1 MHVNL
6 LAYGMTNLD
15 ESCTKGMLIIPLM
28 EIREVSFRS

>member
-6 LAYGMTNLD
+6 LAYGMTNLG
-15 ESCTKGMLIIPLM
+15 ESCTEGMLIIPLM